1 MSKYIVLVMMA
12 VVFAMFWKGVEV
24 LGPSNTNKD
33 ILYEGP
39 KKTVEQ
45 RWQDAYDWMKDNV
58 KINPNNFFKRELDIL
73 PPHFV
78 NTVVKAHEADI
89 ENMRKWIYENCSGR
103 YSITKD
109 IIYDGDTSRSITV
122 LGFENPGDL
131 TLFALSGKAQIN
143 QN

>member
-1 MSKYIVLVMMA
+1 MGNFQGLDHERGIHLYHVLWIA
-12 VVFAMFWKGVEV
+12 DN
-24 LGPSNTNKD
+24 S
-33 ILYEGP
+33 
-39 KKTVEQ
+39 TVELL
-45 RWQDAYDWMKDNV
+45 NV

-78 NTVVKAHEADI
+78 NTVVKAHEADV
-89 ENMRKWIYENCSGR
+89 EKMRKWIYENCSGR

-109 IIYDGDTSRSITV
+109 VVYQGDRSRSCTV